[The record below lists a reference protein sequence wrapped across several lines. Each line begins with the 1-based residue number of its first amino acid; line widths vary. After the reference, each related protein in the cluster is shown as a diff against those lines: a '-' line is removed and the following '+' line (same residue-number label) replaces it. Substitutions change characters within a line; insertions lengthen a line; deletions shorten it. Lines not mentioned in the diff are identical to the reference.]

1 MRRPGCPGGSSRVRS
16 RVSVPTAGQCAL
28 GVTEPTAVGL
38 PTTGTFGES
47 AGGTSYNLSKGNWN
61 LEPPPT
67 GTQIDQAETYL
78 TCTGGAALPGG
89 DITLTCSITSCT
101 QEGDDDD
108 YSCNLMGSCQ
118 VQLTPS
124 SADAASMVPVVD
136 ASVANHDAGT
146 SRDGGSRSALAATP
160 PPARSAAR
168 IALFAFAVFFA
179 FRVSWRRIEILL
191 HLGGD
196 GRGPPSRRR
205 GTCSRRRAA
214 SRSRP
219 SPLPSPSPRRRA
231 LEALRA
237 RSA

>member
-1 MRRPGCPGGSSRVRS
+1 MKYLLCFCFAASFVGAQCESPTPLTRSCSGSTVQTAYFYAQTGCPGGSAGYIT
-16 RVSVPTAGQCAL
+16 VSVPTAGQCAL
-28 GVTEPTAVGL
+28 SVTEPTAVGL

-47 AGGTSYNLSKGNWN
+47 AGGTSSDLSKGNWN

-118 VQLTPS
+118 VQLAPS

-146 SRDGGSRSALAATP
+146 SRDGG
-160 PPARSAAR
+160 
-168 IALFAFAVFFA
+168 
-179 FRVSWRRIEILL
+179 
-191 HLGGD
+191 
-196 GRGPPSRRR
+196 
-205 GTCSRRRAA
+205 
-214 SRSRP
+214 
-219 SPLPSPSPRRRA
+219 
-231 LEALRA
+231 
-237 RSA
+237 